1 MNVFL
6 LIKNEIISHSLSEF
20 LKLEKRIRGIMVC
33 NDIQSINNKLP
44 FRGFQLAF
52 ISTDFEFHAL
62 RSGVEYLMQHGV
74 KVVLLGKKSTEIE
87 IATKWR
93 VFDFVSLPLNDNH
106 LKLLLLIIQRTLFES
121 SINLDRDIFFKIKN
135 SKLIKI
141 NLKDINYIEALAN
154 HVNISFG
161 CSDRIVVYSTMK
173 GIENLLPS
181 HYFMRI
187 HNSYIV
193 HLSKITGIDGNNVV
207 INSKHIPVSRSNWK
221 TLMEKLETV

>member
-6 LIKNEIISHSLSEF
+6 LVKKVELSRIVRDVLAGER
-20 LKLEKRIRGIMVC
+20 RIREVEVFS
-33 NDIQSINNKLP
+33 DIRLVNSTLSV
-44 FRGFQLAF
+44 RGFQLAL
-52 ISTDFEFHAL
+52 ISTDYEFDLL
-62 RSGVEYLMQHGV
+62 RAAVEYLMQHGV
-74 KVVLLGKKSTEIE
+74 KVVLLGNKSKEIE

-93 VFDFVSLPLNDNH
+93 VFDFVSLPLDENH
-106 LKLLLLIIQRTLFES
+106 MKLLLLIIQRTLFES
-121 SINLDRDIFFKIKN
+121 SINLDRDIFFKVKN

-154 HVNISFG
+154 HVSISYAS
-161 CSDRIVVYSTMK
+161 SDRLVVYSTMK
-173 GIENLLPS
+173 GIENHLPS
-181 HYFMRI
+181 HYFLRI

-207 INSKHIPVSRSNWK
+207 INSKQIPVSRSNWK